1 VIYVLRSELSNLRM
15 TTGNEKEYNR
25 VVDGVLLKEWVGIG
39 WITIRVVDG
48 VLLKEWVGIGW
59 ITIRTATEQDRKV
72 YPIAVDKMP
81 DEVKPC

>member
-1 VIYVLRSELSNLRM
+1 MIYVLRSELSNLRM

-39 WITIRVVDG
+39 WVTIR
-48 VLLKEWVGIGW
+48 K
-59 ITIRTATEQDRKV
+59 ATERDRKV

>member
-1 VIYVLRSELSNLRM
+1 MIYVLRSELSNLRM
-15 TTGNEKEYNR
+15 TTGNEKEYN
-25 VVDGVLLKEWVGIG
+25 
-39 WITIRVVDG
+39 RVVDG

>member
-25 VVDGVLLKEWVGIG
+25 G
-39 WITIRVVDG
+39 VDG

-72 YPIAVDKMP
+72 YLIAVDKMP

>member
-39 WITIRVVDG
+39 WVTIR
-48 VLLKEWVGIGW
+48 K
-59 ITIRTATEQDRKV
+59 ATERDRKV